1 MVSAEMQDVVKEVQ
15 NYVGGKRWARKILE
29 SIIWEIICVK

>member
-15 NYVGGKRWARKILE
+15 NYVGGKKWIIARQELPN
-29 SIIWEIICVK
+29 

>member
-15 NYVGGKRWARKILE
+15 NYVGGKKW
-29 SIIWEIICVK
+29 IIVRQELPN